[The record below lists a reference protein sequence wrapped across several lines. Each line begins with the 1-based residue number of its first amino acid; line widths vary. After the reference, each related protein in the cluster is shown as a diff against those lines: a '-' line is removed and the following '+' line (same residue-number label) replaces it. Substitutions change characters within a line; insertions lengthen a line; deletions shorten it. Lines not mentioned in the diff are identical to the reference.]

1 VTPLENNLGSGELV
15 AWRLDQNEYHETW
28 DSSEGSYK
36 FGGRW
41 SASGVWAIY
50 CSIDRILGKYTEYDR
65 LAIIVSDQLIS
76 SVGVDQA
83 LVARCVEVGGVLP
96 IIACCPS
103 AFAENPAPVSSLDER
118 HSIIGL
124 SRHCG

>member
-1 VTPLENNLGSGELV
+1 MTPLENTLVSGELV

-50 CSIDRILGKYTEYDR
+50 CSIDRILGKYTEYDPDAYELLHQIR
-65 LAIIVSDQLIS
+65 MFPVLGRS
-76 SVGVDQA
+76 S
-83 LVARCVEVGGVLP
+83 RYHR
-96 IIACCPS
+96 I
-103 AFAENPAPVSSLDER
+103 
-118 HSIIGL
+118 
-124 SRHCG
+124 